1 MLVPVPPRPAT
12 AVRHA
17 AGVCRYREKYP
28 HAYDGPAFDWPQYR
42 EVREDEQTVEHI
54 RYMYASLLS
63 FCDAMLG
70 RVLDT
75 FDRLDLWKVRLD
87 SALAPPATNGSERGG
102 GNSGGGSGRSSSGIS
117 VCFQPSR

>member
-1 MLVPVPPRPAT
+1 MLRRFSFTMPRENGGDDPRFEYRWCVAST
-12 AVRHA
+12 YSYD
-17 AGVCRYREKYP
+17 RYREKYP

-75 FDRLDLWKVRLD
+75 FDRLDLWKVRSD
-87 SALAPPATNGSERGG
+87 SAL
-102 GNSGGGSGRSSSGIS
+102 S
-117 VCFQPSR
+117 VRDRTTCDE